1 MKLDKRPT
9 YFGCIHK
16 ILSLAQFHTYED
28 KLIGQEFL
36 IVWSW
41 TTTFSIPTPPLPP
54 ENKWEAMKLL
64 QLYSRPG
71 KWWRPPA

>member
-36 IVWSW
+36 
-41 TTTFSIPTPPLPP
+41 FGHGPPLSPSQPRPCPP
-54 ENKWEAMKLL
+54 KTN
-64 QLYSRPG
+64 G
-71 KWWRPPA
+71 KP